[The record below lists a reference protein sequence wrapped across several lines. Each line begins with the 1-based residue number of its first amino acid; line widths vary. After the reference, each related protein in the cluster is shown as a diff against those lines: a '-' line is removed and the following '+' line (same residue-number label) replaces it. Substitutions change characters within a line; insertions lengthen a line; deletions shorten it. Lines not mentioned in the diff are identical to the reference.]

1 MLVFSVLPH
10 LPPFLF
16 PSLVSTLPFLSFP
29 FLSFPFLSL
38 PTCSLFPPLSF
49 ASLPPFPFILS
60 SPSLVSTL
68 PFLSLSTLSLFRLLL
83 PCLLCLFPFLACHL
97 FCLFSS
103 SSSFMFSCV
112 LSCSSDQLGD
122 RVGSLAAASLSA
134 LILLIPWSPVQLLT
148 LVGWFDY
155 LRLNRSSLWCR
166 C

>member
-29 FLSFPFLSL
+29 FLSFPFLSFPFL
-38 PTCSLFPPLSF
+38 AYMFSLPLSF

-68 PFLSLSTLSLFRLLL
+68 PFLSLSTLYLFRLLL

-148 LVGWFDY
+148 LVG
-155 LRLNRSSLWCR
+155 
-166 C
+166 